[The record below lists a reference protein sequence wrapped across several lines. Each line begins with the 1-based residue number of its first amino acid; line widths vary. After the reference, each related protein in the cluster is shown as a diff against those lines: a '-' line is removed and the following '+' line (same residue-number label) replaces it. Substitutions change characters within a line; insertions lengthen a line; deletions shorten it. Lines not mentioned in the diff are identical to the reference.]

1 MNIEKMQ
8 EKHLK
13 QVAEIERLCFVH
25 PWSENSLKAEL
36 SKDGSY
42 FFVAT
47 DGDKA
52 IGYIGI
58 NTVLDEAYVTNVAV
72 LQNYQGQGIGKALV
86 DYACELCKEKAMAFL
101 TLEVRRSN
109 AVAIS
114 LYTSLK
120 FRQVGVRKGYYTEP
134 TEDALLM
141 TRYFE

>member
-13 QVAEIERLCFVH
+13 QVAEIERICFVH
-25 PWSENSLKAEL
+25 PWSVDSLKAEL
-36 SKDGSY
+36 TKDGSH

-47 DGDKA
+47 DSDKA

-72 LQNYQGQGIGKALV
+72 LPTYRGQGIGKALV
-86 DYACELCKEKAMAFL
+86 SCACELCKEKSMAFL
-101 TLEVRRSN
+101 TLEVRKSN

-114 LYTSLK
+114 LYSSLLFK
-120 FRQVGVRKGYYTEP
+120 EVGVRKGYYTEP